1 MVFAPR
7 DVLSSTHLA
16 SLPDATPY
24 LNARPSS
31 MGEATPQAGDY
42 VKVGYGCERF
52 WCKVDAYADGDKFC
66 CTVDNDLQSVPPT
79 IIKYGDVLTL
89 SKLCILEVA
98 TINDGLHLQLKAKH
112 LMACKPSLTYQE
124 ACLKVMSDVFAFR
137 PRIEWPNGADPE
149 LTKGVLPDGSGIGI
163 NVVPCSR

>member
-7 DVLSSTHLA
+7 EVLCSTHLA

-24 LNARPSS
+24 LHARPSS

-52 WCKVDAYADGDKFC
+52 WCKVDACADGDMFC

-79 IIKYGDVLTL
+79 TIKYGDVLTL